1 VPSRARVFAL
11 GGGALG
17 VGDEVAVD
25 DVGQASFE
33 AAQGFHR
40 GLAGGELASVVGAAL
55 GVVAQLH
62 DGGDVDDV
70 VHPAVAGAGEAVAD
84 LFAEGRVQGCGAG
97 PGGEPAMS
105 PTSATIRAAPAGPT
119 PWICIR
125 LEPRSVTAVFSSALS
140 FSASHRRRPGR
151 PARRPRSD
159 AGSSRQGRGA

>member
-55 GVVAQLH
+55 GVLAQLH

-70 VHPAVAGAGEAVAD
+70 VDPAVAGAGEAVAD
-84 LFAEGRVQGCGAG
+84 LFAGGRVQGCGAG
-97 PGGEPAMS
+97 PGGEPVAVGEAGDVADVGQDPGGPGRS
-105 PTSATIRAAPAGPT
+105 DTASHAPA
-119 PWICIR
+119 
-125 LEPRSVTAVFSSALS
+125 TA
-140 FSASHRRRPGR
+140 G
-151 PARRPRSD
+151 
-159 AGSSRQGRGA
+159 

>member
-70 VHPAVAGAGEAVAD
+70 VDPAVAGAGEAVAD
-84 LFAEGRVQGCGAG
+84 LSPEDASRGAVPVQEANRLRSAKR
-97 PGGEPAMS
+97 AMS

-125 LEPRSVTAVFSSALS
+125 LEPRSVTAVF
-140 FSASHRRRPGR
+140 RPTRTCCGPVWR
-151 PARRPRSD
+151 STPTSWPAE
-159 AGSSRQGRGA
+159 